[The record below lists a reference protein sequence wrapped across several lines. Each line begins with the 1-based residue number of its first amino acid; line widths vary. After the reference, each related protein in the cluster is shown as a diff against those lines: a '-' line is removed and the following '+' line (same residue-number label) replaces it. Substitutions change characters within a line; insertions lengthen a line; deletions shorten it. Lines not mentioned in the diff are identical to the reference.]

1 MAYITADEV
10 KEMRKQ
16 IKELYPNIKVSVTKN
31 PHSST
36 VTCYLLESD
45 IDFGVTYQQVNQY
58 YIDRHYTGA
67 ARSMLEAI
75 NTILHQ
81 GHYDKSDTM
90 TDYFDCSWYVDIQ
103 IGKYDHPYVY
113 KQSDLHQEITELL
126 KL

>member
-1 MAYITADEV
+1 MPYITANEV

-36 VTCYLLESD
+36 VNCYLLESD
-45 IDFGVTYQQVNQY
+45 IDFGLTYQQVNHY
-58 YIDRHYTGA
+58 YIGEHYTGA

-75 NTILHQ
+75 STILHQ
-81 GHYDKSDTM
+81 GHFDKSDSM
-90 TDYFDCSWYVDIQ
+90 TDYFYCSWYIHIQ